1 MSIWRKRGRVMGIY
15 LNNGYIDIE
24 KILSYDMPFNF
35 IVGGRATGKTYG
47 ALLTAYRQNIR
58 FILMRRTQTQCDL
71 INKPEFNP
79 YKAIN
84 TDIERNITVKSI
96 SKYNS
101 KIIEETE
108 ENEKIIG
115 YTCALSTI
123 SNMRGFDASDV
134 SLLIYD
140 EFIPEKHE
148 RSLKNEGTAFLNAYE
163 TINRNRELKG
173 FDPVQVLCLANAFNI
188 ANPIFLEL
196 GLVGRCEK
204 MKNSG
209 QELYID
215 KERGIL
221 IVMLYKSKISK
232 AKADTALY
240 KLSSGSYSEMAL
252 SNDFIYNSND
262 NIKSLP
268 LTEYK
273 LICTVGEISIY
284 RHKSKR
290 VYYISEHRTGSAPI
304 YKSDEV
310 NLMRYRKNH
319 GIILYS
325 AYMRNNITFENMLT
339 KSLFELYTI

>member
-1 MSIWRKRGRVMGIY
+1 MGIY
-15 LNNGYIDIE
+15 LDNGYLDIE
-24 KILSYDMPFNF
+24 KILKYKQPFNF
-35 IVGGRATGKTYG
+35 VVGGRGTGKTYG
-47 ALLTAYRQNIR
+47 ALKSAYESGSRLM
-58 FILMRRTQTQCDL
+58 LMRRTQAQCDL

-84 TDIERNITVKSI
+84 ADIHSNVSVKSI

-101 KIIEETE
+101 KLIEEYE
-108 ENEKIIG
+108 DSEKLVG

-134 SLLIYD
+134 KLLIYD

-148 RSLKNEGTAFLNAYE
+148 RALKNEGSAFLNAYE

-173 FDPVQVLCLANAFNI
+173 EEPLQVLCLANAFNV

-204 MKNSG
+204 MRNAG

-215 KERGIL
+215 KSRGIVL
-221 IVMLYKSKISK
+221 VLLQRSSISN

-240 KLSSGSYSEMAL
+240 RISSGSYSKFAL
-252 SNDFIYNSND
+252 SNDFVYNNTD
-262 NIKSLP
+262 NIKSKSLK
-268 LTEYK
+268 EYK

-284 RHKSKR
+284 KHKSKR
-290 VYYISEHRTGSAPI
+290 EYYVSEHRTGTAPE

-310 NLMRYRKNH
+310 GLNRFRKNH
-319 GIILYS
+319 GLMLYG
-325 AYMRNNITFENMLT
+325 AYMRNRVTFESMLT
-339 KSLFELYTI
+339 KSLFELYTK

>member
-1 MSIWRKRGRVMGIY
+1 MGIY
-15 LNNGYIDIE
+15 LDNGYLDIE
-24 KILSYDMPFNF
+24 KILEYKQPFNF
-35 IVGGRATGKTYG
+35 VVGGRGTGKTYG
-47 ALLTAYRQNIR
+47 ALKSAYESNTRLM
-58 FILMRRTQTQCDL
+58 LMRRTQAQCDL

-84 TDIERNITVKSI
+84 ADIQSNVSVKSI

-101 KIIEETE
+101 KLIEEYE
-108 ENEKIIG
+108 DSEKLVG

-134 SLLIYD
+134 KLLIYD
-140 EFIPEKHE
+140 EFIQEKHE
-148 RSLKNEGTAFLNAYE
+148 RALKNEGSAFLNAYE

-173 FDPVQVLCLANAFNI
+173 EEPLQVLCLANAFNV

-204 MKNSG
+204 MRNAG

-215 KERGIL
+215 KSRGIVL
-221 IVMLYKSKISK
+221 VLLQHSSISN

-240 KLSSGSYSEMAL
+240 RISSGSYSKFAL
-252 SNDFIYNSND
+252 SNDFVYNNTD
-262 NIKSLP
+262 NIKSKSLK
-268 LTEYK
+268 EYK

-284 RHKSKR
+284 KHKSKR
-290 VYYISEHRTGSAPI
+290 EYYVSEHRTGTAPE

-310 NLMRYRKNH
+310 GLNRFRKNH
-319 GIILYS
+319 GLMLYG
-325 AYMRNNITFENMLT
+325 AYMRNRVTFENMLT
-339 KSLFELYTI
+339 KSLFELYNK

>member
-1 MSIWRKRGRVMGIY
+1 MGIY
-15 LNNGYIDIE
+15 LDNGYLDIE
-24 KILSYDMPFNF
+24 KILEYKQPFNF
-35 IVGGRATGKTYG
+35 VVGGRGTGKTYG
-47 ALLTAYRQNIR
+47 ALKSAYESNTRLM
-58 FILMRRTQTQCDL
+58 LMRRTQAQCDL

-84 TDIERNITVKSI
+84 ADIQSNVSVKSI

-101 KIIEETE
+101 KLIEEYE
-108 ENEKIIG
+108 DSEKLVG

-134 SLLIYD
+134 KLLIYD

-148 RSLKNEGTAFLNAYE
+148 RALKNEGSAFLNAYE

-173 FDPVQVLCLANAFNI
+173 EDPLQVLCLANAFNV

-204 MKNSG
+204 MRNAG

-215 KERGIL
+215 KSRGIVL
-221 IVMLYKSKISK
+221 VLLQRSSISN

-240 KLSSGSYSEMAL
+240 RISSGSYSKFAL
-252 SNDFIYNSND
+252 SNDFVYNNTD
-262 NIKSLP
+262 NIKSKSLK
-268 LTEYK
+268 EYK

-284 RHKSKR
+284 KHKSKR
-290 VYYISEHRTGSAPI
+290 EYYVSEHRTGTAPE

-310 NLMRYRKNH
+310 GLNRFRKNH
-319 GIILYS
+319 GLMLYG
-325 AYMRNNITFENMLT
+325 AYMRNRVTFESMLT
-339 KSLFELYTI
+339 KSLFELYTK